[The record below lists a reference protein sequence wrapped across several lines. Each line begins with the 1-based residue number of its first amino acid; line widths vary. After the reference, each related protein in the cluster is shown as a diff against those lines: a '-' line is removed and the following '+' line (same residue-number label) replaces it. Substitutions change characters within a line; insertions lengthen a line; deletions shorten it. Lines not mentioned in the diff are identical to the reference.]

1 LNLQNETAANVITIF
16 LLGNHLLSVSGLHV
30 DLAVVEVIFDKVA
43 DWNRTLQNGAHVQP
57 VDTGM
62 ECEVL

>member
-16 LLGNHLLSVSGLHV
+16 LLGNYLLSVSGLHV
-30 DLAVVEVIFDKVA
+30 DLAVGKVIFDKVA
-43 DWNRTLQNGAHVQP
+43 HWNGTLQNGAHVQL

-62 ECEVL
+62 EREVL